1 MKSNIFFQEAA
12 TVEKL
17 NIFDIESV
25 TTEHPKNIT
34 KLSKPKLITK
44 QQNKIKIYA
53 ESNATDRTLQLD
65 IIKSHILFKNV
76 HNVIK
81 SKS

>member
-1 MKSNIFFQEAA
+1 MKSNIFFQEAS

-53 ESNATDRTLQLD
+53 ESNAADRTLQLD

>member
-1 MKSNIFFQEAA
+1 MKSNIFFQEAS

>member
-1 MKSNIFFQEAA
+1 MKSNIFFQEAE

-34 KLSKPKLITK
+34 KLSKPKIITK
-44 QQNKIKIYA
+44 QQNRIKIYA
-53 ESNATDRTLQLD
+53 DSKAVNRTLQLD
-65 IIKSHILFKNV
+65 II
-76 HNVIK
+76 
-81 SKS
+81 